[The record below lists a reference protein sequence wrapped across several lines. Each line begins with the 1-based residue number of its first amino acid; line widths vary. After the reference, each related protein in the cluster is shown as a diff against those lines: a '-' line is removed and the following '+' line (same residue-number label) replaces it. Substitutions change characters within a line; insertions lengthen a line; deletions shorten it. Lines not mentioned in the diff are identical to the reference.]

1 MMTIPALMTTTN
13 DGTLAAITLD
23 ILCRCWIWLMMGLV
37 VLTFIMM
44 VMTMRLF
51 RKKLPPPVVYESAT
65 PAPPPVSS
73 SIRAEL

>member
-1 MMTIPALMTTTN
+1 
-13 DGTLAAITLD
+13 
-23 ILCRCWIWLMMGLV
+23 MMGLV

-51 RKKLPPPVVYESAT
+51 RKKLPPPVVYESPT